1 MNSRTF
7 AFITVISFSVAA
19 FSACTQQDMARHY
32 GGTAKMNLEKG
43 QKLVTVTWKDGGLGG
58 QLWYLTR
65 PMREGEVPETYSFK
79 ESSSFGVI
87 EGTVII
93 VETR

>member
-1 MNSRTF
+1 MKRLIIALAT
-7 AFITVISFSVAA
+7 IAA
-19 FSACTQQDMARHY
+19 LGACTQQDMARRY
-32 GGTAKMNLEKG
+32 GGTAKVKLEKG
-43 QKLVTVTWKDGGLGG
+43 QKLITATWKEGS

-65 PMREGEVPETYSFK
+65 PMREGEEPETYAFK

-93 VETR
+93 VETK